1 MKVSEFFAF
10 VGILTNLQLAAWVT
24 LAVSFV
30 IGFFGAKLASKI
42 FGHPLLVGLGV
53 MFAIAF
59 SWKALG
65 ESVALPNMGNITG
78 LAMTLG
84 ALCALGI
91 RAYEKLNR
99 ER

>member
-24 LAVSFV
+24 LAISFV

-42 FGHPLLVGLGV
+42 FGHPLLIGLGV
-53 MFAIAF
+53 VFAVAF
-59 SWKALG
+59 SWRALG
-65 ESVALPNMGNITG
+65 ESIALPNMGNITG
-78 LAMTLG
+78 LAMALG

-91 RAYEKLNR
+91 RAYDRLNGTR
-99 ER
+99 